1 MVATRTLSKLVPWCV
16 LLWCSAP
23 AAAQAQSAEQAA
35 EASEHFDRGYEL
47 AQQGSLEEAIREFKL
62 AYARSPHPSVLYNL
76 GQAYAASGRAAEA
89 VRTLREYLEKSG
101 DQTDLD
107 KRAQASSLIEYQSQ
121 RVGVLELTV
130 TPAGASLTLDGEPL
144 GTAPLAGPLE
154 LTAGFHALEVTHPG
168 YVSKSFRL
176 EIVGKS
182 RQALELGLDLTPQPA
197 AVAAPVLCA
206 DPDEPARRLAVQVR
220 QERDQQR
227 SAHHTAALVTGV
239 VGAASLV
246 GGGVLFWVNQAGYA
260 EWREDSRALGTRLN
274 QDPDSV
280 RTAELDS
287 LLERENSLRN
297 RDAVALGLAVAGTA
311 LGLSSV
317 ALWLSA
323 PDPEAPV
330 QLSARLGQQLTLE
343 GTF

>member
-1 MVATRTLSKLVPWCV
+1 MVAIRTLGKLVPCCV

-23 AAAQAQSAEQAA
+23 AVAQAQSAEQAA

-62 AYARSPHPSVLYNL
+62 AYALSPHPSVLYNL

-101 DQTDLD
+101 DQTDPD

-130 TPAGASLTLDGEPL
+130 TPIGAALTLDGEAL

-154 LTAGFHALEVTHPG
+154 LTTGFHALEITHPG
-168 YVSKSFRL
+168 YISKSFRL

-182 RQALELGLDLTPQPA
+182 RQALELGLDRTPEPT
-197 AVAAPVLCA
+197 AVVAPVCA
-206 DPDEPARRLAVQVR
+206 DPNEPARRLALQVQL
-220 QERDQQR
+220 ERDQR
-227 SAHHTAALVTGV
+227 RNAHHTAALVTGV

-246 GGGVLFWVNQAGYA
+246 GGGILFWVNQADYA
-260 EWREDSRALGTRLN
+260 EWRDDSRTLGTRLN

-280 RTAELDS
+280 STAELDS

-297 RDAVALGLAVAGTA
+297 RDAVALGLAIAGTA

-323 PDPEAPV
+323 PDPDAPV
-330 QLSARLGQQLTLE
+330 QISARLGQQLTLE